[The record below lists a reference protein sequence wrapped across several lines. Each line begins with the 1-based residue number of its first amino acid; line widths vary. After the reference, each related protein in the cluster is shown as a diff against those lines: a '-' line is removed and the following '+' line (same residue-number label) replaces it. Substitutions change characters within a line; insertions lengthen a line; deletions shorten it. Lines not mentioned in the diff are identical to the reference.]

1 MKRMVLALSVM
12 VAAAPASAQ
21 TIRPQ
26 DAIAHIGETATVEG
40 RAHIQKMPSGEI
52 YLDLAGRGDDAPI
65 SGYVSRWNAAQF
77 PDIASLDGKR
87 VAITGMIGSFRYRPE
102 IFLTDLGQ
110 ISAKQE
116 SGREE
121 GLARYFKVS
130 RPPSRSMADRARGYF
145 FGRNSIR

>member
-1 MKRMVLALSVM
+1 MRNPLRPGLFIPGPITRGAILPRVGCGRHGFWCRIWRWGAGTPDFPHRGRVVEWPHGSLVMKRMVLALSVM

-65 SGYVSRWNAAQF
+65 SGYVSRWNA
-77 PDIASLDGKR
+77 
-87 VAITGMIGSFRYRPE
+87 
-102 IFLTDLGQ
+102 
-110 ISAKQE
+110 
-116 SGREE
+116 
-121 GLARYFKVS
+121 
-130 RPPSRSMADRARGYF
+130 
-145 FGRNSIR
+145 